1 MRLTKDHICEIR
13 GDGEYWFDL
22 DRHVDKERIAIMPK
36 PDIIDL
42 ISNSLARIY
51 AMDNRKREQSR
62 LKPIKYC
69 YVSHTLE
76 GSILRVTIKKEIEY

>member
-13 GDGEYWFDL
+13 GDREYWFDL
-22 DRHVDKERIAIMPK
+22 NRTVLKDSIVIMPK
-36 PDIIDL
+36 SELIDL
-42 ISNSLARIY
+42 ISVSFGKMY
-51 AMDNRKREQSR
+51 AMDNRKREQNR

-76 GSILRVTIKKEIEY
+76 GYLLKITIKKEIE